1 MNKFEENKWY
11 QLVDED
17 GFVDYALDNV
27 QMARVIRE
35 NGIFRVTE
43 ASERGTALIVK
54 FVTGIVGSYDCHDDS
69 PWFHLVP
76 AERQFFEEVL
86 PPHAGYRTT
95 QGEPIELETPLTE
108 LNLLIN
114 AANAARS
121 INIIKAAFL

>member
-1 MNKFEENKWY
+1 MSKFEENKWY

-17 GFVDYALDNV
+17 GFTDCAIDNA

-43 ASERGTALIVK
+43 TSERGTALIVK
-54 FVTGIVGSYDCHDDS
+54 FVTGLVGSYDCRNDS
-69 PWFHLVP
+69 PWFHLDP

-86 PPHAGYRTT
+86 PPHIGYRTT

>member
-17 GFVDYALDNV
+17 GFVDYALDNA

-43 ASERGTALIVK
+43 TSEQGTALIVK
-54 FVTGIVGSYDCHDDS
+54 FVTGLVGSYNCRDDS
-69 PWFHLVP
+69 LWFNLGP
-76 AERQFFEEVL
+76 FERRFFEEVL

>member
-17 GFVDYALDNV
+17 GFVDHVFGNGS
-27 QMARVIRE
+27 MAQLIKE
-35 NGIFRVTE
+35 NGIFLVTE
-43 ASERGTALIVK
+43 TTNRGSALVVK
-54 FVTGIVGSYDCHDDS
+54 FVTGLVGTYNCRDGSL
-69 PWFHLVP
+69 WFHLGP
-76 AERQFFEEVL
+76 SERQFFEEVL

-95 QGEPIELETPLTE
+95 QGEPIELDTPLAE
-108 LNLLIN
+108 LNLVIN